1 MKTAKTNWIGTILSC
16 LCDMAGF
23 VTITYLLGC
32 ADFSFSKSPVSIL
45 LFAANCWLYSLFW
58 QNLRRYLSRG
68 TAILVTILAFG
79 CVAALLYF
87 VGFLPFGTEPV
98 RLPLF

>member
-68 TAILVTILAFG
+68 AAILVTLSLIHI
-79 CVAALLYF
+79 
-87 VGFLPFGTEPV
+87 
-98 RLPLF
+98 

>member
-68 TAILVTILAFG
+68 AAILVTILAFG
-79 CVAALLYF
+79 CVVALLYF

>member
-1 MKTAKTNWIGTILSC
+1 MKTAKTNGIGTILSC
-16 LCDMAGF
+16 LCDIAGF

-58 QNLRRYLSRG
+58 QNLRRYLSREA
-68 TAILVTILAFG
+68 AILVTILALG
-79 CVAALLYF
+79 CVAALLSF
-87 VGFLPFGTEPV
+87 AGFLPFETELV

>member
-16 LCDMAGF
+16 LCDIAGF

-58 QNLRRYLSRG
+58 QNLRRYLSKG
-68 TAILVTILAFG
+68 LSILVTLLAFL
-79 CVAALLYF
+79 CTAALLYF
-87 VGFLPFGTEPV
+87 VGFLPFGGEMIH
-98 RLPLF
+98 LPLF